1 MWVTT
6 DAGLGVVYTAYNI
19 FDNGLNYDA
28 QPILIETSEGIVERL
43 FNGQPLT
50 AVEVD
55 GANKKWIGTSNNGL
69 FYLSEDG
76 TQAIHHFTAENSP
89 LLSNNILDITIED
102 KTGIVYIAT
111 DRGLISF
118 KGSATRGGD
127 VYSDVYAYPNPVRPD
142 YKGPIFITGLLT
154 NSQVK
159 VTDLAGNLIYET
171 VAEGGQAS
179 WDGNN
184 FSGRRAASGVYL
196 VYLTNDDGSQQLATK
211 VLLIN

>member
-1 MWVTT
+1 MTKSAQFSIM
-6 DAGLGVVYTAYNI
+6 DAG
-19 FDNGLNYDA
+19 DNEGLYLEDGRQEERIA
-28 QPILIETSEGIVERL
+28 RHAVRELCTTKWSEEAERSETPTLHTPRMLKPLEVTSEELQRSPERA
-43 FNGQPLT
+43 GEP
-50 AVEVD
+50 E
-55 GANKKWIGTSNNGL
+55 IYS
-69 FYLSEDG
+69 
-76 TQAIHHFTAENSP
+76 
-89 LLSNNILDITIED
+89 IED

-127 VYSDVYAYPNPVRPD
+127 VYSDVYAYPNPVRPE

-211 VLLIN
+211 LLLIN